1 MKVDDLIL
9 AADVGGTKTLM
20 CLFDENN
27 GKPREVRT
35 SKYVSC
41 DFDSLHAIIKEF
53 LKDYDGVPMAAVFGI
68 PGPVEDGM
76 VKSTNLPWVIK
87 EKLLSE
93 KTGIPHIRLVNDLA
107 ATAYSIPS
115 LTSEELIIIKEGKT
129 VKNPERY
136 VVLAPGTGLGQSF
149 LICSQGK
156 KIVIPSEG
164 GHADFA
170 PTTEIELELFGFLLQ
185 KFGHVSYERVIS
197 GIGFPNIFDFLVEV
211 KNEKPE
217 KETLEKMK
225 TEDRA
230 VVITEMGLDG
240 KDRVC
245 EKALDMFVSLL
256 GTHAGN
262 LALAFLPDGGIYLA
276 GGIPFKILPKIREQ
290 GFMNSFLRKGRM
302 KDTVDHIPI
311 KLITNNQAAI
321 KGAALMA
328 YEISKH

>member
-1 MKVDDLIL
+1 MKADKLLL

-20 CLFDENN
+20 CLFEGNKGN
-27 GKPREVRT
+27 PVVVNT
-35 SKYVSC
+35 CKYVSC
-41 DFDSLHAIIKEF
+41 DYDSLEAIIKDF
-53 LKDYDGVPMAAVFGI
+53 LKDHEGVPMAAAFGI

-93 KTGIPHIRLVNDLA
+93 KTGIPRIRLVNDLA

-115 LTSEELIIIKEGKT
+115 LTSDELIHIKEGKT

-170 PTTEIELELFGFLLQ
+170 PTTELESELLGFLLQ

-197 GIGFPNIFDFLVEV
+197 GIGLPNIFDFFM
-211 KNEKPE
+211 KIKKKKP
-217 KETLEKMK
+217 KTETLEKMK
-225 TEDRA
+225 TEKRA
-230 VVITEMGLDG
+230 VVITEMALAK
-240 KDRVC
+240 KDPIC
-245 EKALDMFVSLL
+245 EEALDLFVSIL

-262 LALAFLPDGGIYLA
+262 LALSFLPDGGIYLA
-276 GGIPFKILPKIREQ
+276 GGIPFKILPKIREP
-290 GFMNSFLRKGRM
+290 GFTNSL
-302 KDTVDHIPI
+302 
-311 KLITNNQAAI
+311 L
-321 KGAALMA
+321 
-328 YEISKH
+328 